1 MSSYLSFYLVPKAH
15 PEERLLLQSFSRSN
29 EVYQRF
35 FDNLS
40 IAYAGNEEKYTKLTV
55 SDVESVIR
63 DLDDDIAK
71 AEARRVEYEKFCHG
85 NSELIEEMIS
95 TKEYIR
101 DLQSTRDYI
110 SFIRD
115 ILADLDYSGFSDVL
129 CNIDFA
135 RYFLGC
141 GCRGNAAVWLPP
153 DPDTAAGSKKSP

>member
-40 IAYAGNEEKYTKLTV
+40 VAYASNEEKYTKLTV

-95 TKEYIR
+95 TKEHIR

-115 ILADLDYSGFSDVL
+115 VLADLDYSGFSDVL
-129 CNIDFA
+129 CNVD
-135 RYFLGC
+135 
-141 GCRGNAAVWLPP
+141 
-153 DPDTAAGSKKSP
+153 

>member
-15 PEERLLLQSFSRSN
+15 PEEKLLLQSFSRSN

-40 IAYAGNEEKYTKLTV
+40 ITYAGNEEKCTKLTV

-129 CNIDFA
+129 CNID
-135 RYFLGC
+135 
-141 GCRGNAAVWLPP
+141 
-153 DPDTAAGSKKSP
+153 

>member
-40 IAYAGNEEKYTKLTV
+40 VAYAGNEEKYTKLTV
-55 SDVESVIR
+55 SDVESV

-71 AEARRVEYEKFCHG
+71 ARRVEYEKFCHG

-115 ILADLDYSGFSDVL
+115 ILADLDYSDVL
-129 CNIDFA
+129 CNVD
-135 RYFLGC
+135 
-141 GCRGNAAVWLPP
+141 
-153 DPDTAAGSKKSP
+153 

>member
-71 AEARRVEYEKFCHG
+71 AEARRVKYEKFCHG

-129 CNIDFA
+129 CNID
-135 RYFLGC
+135 
-141 GCRGNAAVWLPP
+141 
-153 DPDTAAGSKKSP
+153 

>member
-15 PEERLLLQSFSRSN
+15 PKERLLLQSFSRSN

-40 IAYAGNEEKYTKLTV
+40 IAHAGNEEKYTKLTV

-115 ILADLDYSGFSDVL
+115 ILADLDYSEFSDVL
-129 CNIDFA
+129 CNID
-135 RYFLGC
+135 
-141 GCRGNAAVWLPP
+141 
-153 DPDTAAGSKKSP
+153 

>member
-40 IAYAGNEEKYTKLTV
+40 IAHAGNEEKYTKLTV

-129 CNIDFA
+129 CNFD
-135 RYFLGC
+135 
-141 GCRGNAAVWLPP
+141 
-153 DPDTAAGSKKSP
+153 

>member
-63 DLDDDIAK
+63 DLDNDIAK
-71 AEARRVEYEKFCHG
+71 AEARRAEYEKFCHG

-95 TKEYIR
+95 TKEHIR

-115 ILADLDYSGFSDVL
+115 VLADLDYSGFSDVL
-129 CNIDFA
+129 CNVD
-135 RYFLGC
+135 
-141 GCRGNAAVWLPP
+141 
-153 DPDTAAGSKKSP
+153 

>member
-40 IAYAGNEEKYTKLTV
+40 VAHAGNEEKYTKLTV

-129 CNIDFA
+129 CNID
-135 RYFLGC
+135 
-141 GCRGNAAVWLPP
+141 
-153 DPDTAAGSKKSP
+153 

>member
-115 ILADLDYSGFSDVL
+115 ILVDLDYSGFSDVL
-129 CNIDFA
+129 CNID
-135 RYFLGC
+135 
-141 GCRGNAAVWLPP
+141 
-153 DPDTAAGSKKSP
+153 

>member
-40 IAYAGNEEKYTKLTV
+40 VAYAGNEEKYTKLTV

-115 ILADLDYSGFSDVL
+115 ILA
-129 CNIDFA
+129 
-135 RYFLGC
+135 
-141 GCRGNAAVWLPP
+141 
-153 DPDTAAGSKKSP
+153 

>member
-15 PEERLLLQSFSRSN
+15 PEEKLLLQSFSRSN

-115 ILADLDYSGFSDVL
+115 TLTDLDYSGFSDVL
-129 CNIDFA
+129 CNVD
-135 RYFLGC
+135 
-141 GCRGNAAVWLPP
+141 
-153 DPDTAAGSKKSP
+153 

>member
-40 IAYAGNEEKYTKLTV
+40 VAYAGNEEKYTKLTV

-95 TKEYIR
+95 TKEHIR

-129 CNIDFA
+129 CNVD
-135 RYFLGC
+135 
-141 GCRGNAAVWLPP
+141 
-153 DPDTAAGSKKSP
+153 

>member
-55 SDVESVIR
+55 SDVQSVIR

-71 AEARRVEYEKFCHG
+71 AEARRVEYEKFCHS
-85 NSELIEEMIS
+85 NSALIEEMIS

-115 ILADLDYSGFSDVL
+115 ILANLDYSGFSDVL
-129 CNIDFA
+129 CNID
-135 RYFLGC
+135 
-141 GCRGNAAVWLPP
+141 
-153 DPDTAAGSKKSP
+153 

>member
-35 FDNLS
+35 SDNLN
-40 IAYAGNEEKYTKLTV
+40 IAYAGNEEKYTKLTI
-55 SDVESVIR
+55 SDVESVIQ
-63 DLDDDIAK
+63 DIDDDITK
-71 AEARRVEYEKFCHG
+71 AETRRTEYEKFCYG
-85 NSELIEEMIS
+85 NPESIEEIIS

-115 ILADLDYSGFSDVL
+115 VLTDLDYSGFSDVL
-129 CNIDFA
+129 CNID
-135 RYFLGC
+135 
-141 GCRGNAAVWLPP
+141 
-153 DPDTAAGSKKSP
+153 

>member
-1 MSSYLSFYLVPKAH
+1 MSSYLSFYLVPRAH

-40 IAYAGNEEKYTKLTV
+40 VAYAGNEEKYTKLTV

-129 CNIDFA
+129 CNID
-135 RYFLGC
+135 
-141 GCRGNAAVWLPP
+141 
-153 DPDTAAGSKKSP
+153 

>member
-40 IAYAGNEEKYTKLTV
+40 IAHAGNEEKYTKLTV

-115 ILADLDYSGFSDVL
+115 ILADLDYSGLSDVL
-129 CNIDFA
+129 CNID
-135 RYFLGC
+135 
-141 GCRGNAAVWLPP
+141 
-153 DPDTAAGSKKSP
+153 

>member
-15 PEERLLLQSFSRSN
+15 PEEKLLLQSFSRSN

-71 AEARRVEYEKFCHG
+71 AEARRVEYEKSCHG

-129 CNIDFA
+129 CNID
-135 RYFLGC
+135 
-141 GCRGNAAVWLPP
+141 
-153 DPDTAAGSKKSP
+153 

>member
-35 FDNLS
+35 SDNLS

-55 SDVESVIR
+55 SDVESVIQ
-63 DLDDDIAK
+63 DLDGDIAK
-71 AEARRVEYEKFCHG
+71 AEARRAEYEKFCHG

-115 ILADLDYSGFSDVL
+115 TLTDLDYSGFSDVL
-129 CNIDFA
+129 CNVD
-135 RYFLGC
+135 
-141 GCRGNAAVWLPP
+141 
-153 DPDTAAGSKKSP
+153 

>member
-15 PEERLLLQSFSRSN
+15 PEERLLLQSLSRSN

-35 FDNLS
+35 FDNLG

-55 SDVESVIR
+55 SDVESVIQ
-63 DLDDDIAK
+63 DLDGDIAK

-85 NSELIEEMIS
+85 NSELIEEIIS

-115 ILADLDYSGFSDVL
+115 ILTDLDYSGFSDVL
-129 CNIDFA
+129 CNVD
-135 RYFLGC
+135 
-141 GCRGNAAVWLPP
+141 
-153 DPDTAAGSKKSP
+153 

>member
-40 IAYAGNEEKYTKLTV
+40 VAYAGNEEKYTKLTV

-129 CNIDFA
+129 CKID
-135 RYFLGC
+135 
-141 GCRGNAAVWLPP
+141 
-153 DPDTAAGSKKSP
+153 

>member
-40 IAYAGNEEKYTKLTV
+40 VAYAGNEEKYTKLTV

-115 ILADLDYSGFSDVL
+115 VLTDLDYSGFSDIL
-129 CNIDFA
+129 CNID
-135 RYFLGC
+135 
-141 GCRGNAAVWLPP
+141 
-153 DPDTAAGSKKSP
+153 

>member
-15 PEERLLLQSFSRSN
+15 PEEKLLLQSFSRSN

-40 IAYAGNEEKYTKLTV
+40 VAYDGNEQKYTKLTV

-129 CNIDFA
+129 CNID
-135 RYFLGC
+135 
-141 GCRGNAAVWLPP
+141 
-153 DPDTAAGSKKSP
+153 

>member
-29 EVYQRF
+29 EVYQWF

-40 IAYAGNEEKYTKLTV
+40 VAYAGNEEKYTKLTV

-129 CNIDFA
+129 CNVD
-135 RYFLGC
+135 
-141 GCRGNAAVWLPP
+141 
-153 DPDTAAGSKKSP
+153 

>member
-40 IAYAGNEEKYTKLTV
+40 VAYAGNEEKYTKLTV
-55 SDVESVIR
+55 SDVESVIQ

-85 NSELIEEMIS
+85 NSELIEEIIS

-110 SFIRD
+110 LFIRD

-129 CNIDFA
+129 YDID
-135 RYFLGC
+135 
-141 GCRGNAAVWLPP
+141 
-153 DPDTAAGSKKSP
+153 

>member
-15 PEERLLLQSFSRSN
+15 PEEKLLLQSFSRSN

-40 IAYAGNEEKYTKLTV
+40 VAYAGNEEKYTKLTV

-115 ILADLDYSGFSDVL
+115 ILADLDYSGFRDAL
-129 CNIDFA
+129 CNID
-135 RYFLGC
+135 
-141 GCRGNAAVWLPP
+141 
-153 DPDTAAGSKKSP
+153 

>member
-40 IAYAGNEEKYTKLTV
+40 IAHAGNEEKYTKLTV

-101 DLQSTRDYI
+101 DLQSTRNYI

-115 ILADLDYSGFSDVL
+115 ILVDLDYSGFSDVL
-129 CNIDFA
+129 CNID
-135 RYFLGC
+135 
-141 GCRGNAAVWLPP
+141 
-153 DPDTAAGSKKSP
+153 

>member
-115 ILADLDYSGFSDVL
+115 ILVDLGYSGFSDVL
-129 CNIDFA
+129 CNID
-135 RYFLGC
+135 
-141 GCRGNAAVWLPP
+141 
-153 DPDTAAGSKKSP
+153 

>member
-15 PEERLLLQSFSRSN
+15 PEEKLLLQSFSRSN

-35 FDNLS
+35 SDNLN
-40 IAYAGNEEKYTKLTV
+40 IAYAGNEEKYTKLTI
-55 SDVESVIR
+55 SDVESVIQ
-63 DLDDDIAK
+63 DIDADITK
-71 AEARRVEYEKFCHG
+71 AETRRTEYEKFCHV

-129 CNIDFA
+129 CNID
-135 RYFLGC
+135 
-141 GCRGNAAVWLPP
+141 
-153 DPDTAAGSKKSP
+153 